1 MGRMA
6 QDPRLAERM
15 GAQGRRRV
23 IRLFA
28 SDAFA
33 AQLDGVVRDAAGR
46 RTHLAFA
53 LVVALSA
60 ALAVSAVIT
69 VVATALR

>member
-1 MGRMA
+1 MARLA

-33 AQLDGVVRDAAGR
+33 AQLDGTVRDAAGR

-53 LVVALSA
+53 LAVAVFA
-60 ALAVSAVIT
+60 AAAVSAVIT
-69 VVATALR
+69 AIAMVLR